1 MLERITTDPQIYR
14 GQPII
19 KGTQIPV
26 HEVLHMMADG
36 EPIEQVLVEYPA
48 LSREDVLACLE
59 YAARLAERLTATIEE
74 FGEIQ

>member
-1 MLERITTDPQIYR
+1 MLERITSDPTIYR

-26 HEVLHMMADG
+26 HEVLHMLADG
-36 EPIEQVLVEYPA
+36 ETIEQALVEYPA

-59 YAARLAERLTATIEE
+59 YAAIIAERQIATIEE
-74 FGEIQ
+74 MGEIQ